1 MSNRKY
7 GITKQ
12 AKPQFPVRELL
23 TVPHSK
29 DEDLTLGFPAFGP
42 NNYQTNLKD
51 IAKTYSHPLTEE
63 QIKFKPATTSK
74 SISAVAYDFEN
85 LAKPQ
90 IFNPRWLQAG
100 YIIKTQDGVFTNT
113 NEINESNLK
122 QLLNGAKETNGIYLI
137 NNQIAFIPY
146 ESFKTGV
153 QDVDTFAEGGLARG
167 LEHVSGKIAPKLRE
181 IASSKFYKRG
191 VNVWGFESTKKPVL
205 KIASLNY
212 NWGFGGGLVV
222 GCDIWGDDDSGYAFG
237 VCNSEKDK

>member
-42 NNYQTNLKD
+42 NKYQTNLKD
-51 IAKTYSHPLTEE
+51 IAKTYSHPLTGE
-63 QIKFKPATTSK
+63 QIKFKSATTSK

-90 IFNPRWLQAG
+90 IFDPRWLQAG
-100 YIIKTQDGVFTNT
+100 YIVKTQDGVFTNT

-122 QLLNGAKETNGIYLI
+122 QLLNGAKETNGIYFI
-137 NNQIAFIPY
+137 NNQIAFMPY
-146 ESFKTGV
+146 ESFETGV

-205 KIASLNY
+205 RVAT
-212 NWGFGGGLVV
+212 FGS
-222 GCDIWGDDDSGYAFG
+222 GDFGSGELSVDGSWYGSGDGHAFG